1 MNGPNLSKVNEI
13 ADNDIEFRDKLL
25 AIMQRE
31 FFVEKK
37 IFLKAFHQK
46 NNLESA
52 AIVHKL
58 KHKINLLS
66 LEDGYRLAT
75 SFENQLLEN
84 NTILFH
90 DFEIILK
97 EIEKFLKSKEI

>member
-25 AIMQRE
+25 AIMQKE
-31 FFVEKK
+31 FHVEKK
-37 IFLKAFHQK
+37 KFLHAFHQ
-46 NNLESA
+46 NNNHESA

-58 KHKINLLS
+58 KHKINLLN

-84 NTILFH
+84 NTVLFH

-97 EIEKFLKSKEI
+97 EIEKFLKSKDL